1 MSIIING
8 TPMQLTKEQFLKKY
22 KPKYRTK
29 AEITELNKRNDIHPP
44 TEEELSKMASEVAL
58 ELYGKSLDKLITD
71 L

>member
-44 TEEELSKMASEVAL
+44 TEEELYKMASIVAL
-58 ELYGKSLDKLITD
+58 EIYARRFEKIILD
-71 L
+71 